1 MTAGEH
7 DRVRSESGREQR
19 LSASALHRHPR
30 FDLAGG
36 RNDLALL
43 RLNASLSFSGRWVR
57 PACFPTRDA
66 IFDKRDVCLTAGW
79 GTIKPYSTYSGYSSK
94 KLKFAR
100 MKLWKNK
107 KCNGTNS
114 QYNGCESRFFNARN
128 FFLTLSVFTKCSRLH
143 PGMLCAGLKY
153 NFTRKRSC
161 QVIGY
166 GDSGGSLICQV

>member
-7 DRVRSESGREQR
+7 DRVRRSESGREQR

-114 QYNGCESRFFNARN
+114 QYNGCESRFSNARN
-128 FFLTLSVFTKCSRLH
+128 FFNPVSFYKMQSIASWNALRWVK
-143 PGMLCAGLKY
+143 
-153 NFTRKRSC
+153 
-161 QVIGY
+161 V
-166 GDSGGSLICQV
+166 